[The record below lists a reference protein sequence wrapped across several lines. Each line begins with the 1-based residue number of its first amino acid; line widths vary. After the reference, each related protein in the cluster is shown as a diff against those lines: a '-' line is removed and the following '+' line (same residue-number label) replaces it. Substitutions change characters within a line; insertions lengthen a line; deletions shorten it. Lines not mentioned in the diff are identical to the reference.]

1 MPPYVSPP
9 PVAGLE
15 PTLPSSW
22 YRSEKVFGLE
32 KERVFFREWLCVGR
46 EEELASPGSHRVLD
60 VLGESVILVRNRE
73 NQLRAFYNVCR
84 HRGSRLCRPDAVASA
99 GACGTGGSAAA
110 STDAS
115 VSRTR
120 GTAAGGADSSHA
132 IVDRPAHGPAIA
144 GGIAAGRIV
153 CPYHQWTYD
162 LDGRLLA
169 APYLTTEPG
178 FDKSVVS
185 LYPISVDTWGG
196 FVFLHLTPATAKPF
210 AAQAGG
216 VPDRLRRYPL
226 SDLRI
231 GHTIEY
237 QVAANW
243 KVICEN
249 YNECY
254 HCAGVHPELCAIV
267 PAFKDRGGSN
277 LDWERGIPHREGAY
291 TFTKSGTTRRR
302 AFPTLNEDE
311 QVRHKGELLY
321 PNLFVSLACD
331 HAAVFILRPRSP
343 ERTDITCL
351 FLFEPFEL
359 EKPDFDP
366 SDTVDF
372 WDVVNRQDWAIC
384 ETVQQGISSRV
395 HERGYYAP
403 MEDFNL
409 DIRRYVLERI
419 GDAVPAGDSLA
430 GRSVA
435 DSL

>member
-1 MPPYVSPP
+1 MTRYVSPP

-22 YRSEKVFGLE
+22 YRSEKVYGLE

-46 EEELASPGSHRVLD
+46 KEELPSPGSHRVLD

-84 HRGSRLCRPDAVASA
+84 HRGARLCRADSGSAIDGNTGDRITPDA
-99 GACGTGGSAAA
+99 G
-110 STDAS
+110 
-115 VSRTR
+115 RP
-120 GTAAGGADSSHA
+120 TA
-132 IVDRPAHGPAIA
+132 GPAIA
-144 GGIAAGRIV
+144 GGIAANRIV

-178 FDKSVVS
+178 FDKSVFS
-185 LYPISVDTWGG
+185 LYPIAVETWGG
-196 FVFLHLTPATAKPF
+196 FVFLHLTPAIAKPF
-210 AAQAGG
+210 TEQAAG
-216 VPDRLRRYPL
+216 VPDRVRRYPL
-226 SDLRI
+226 SELRI

-237 QVAANW
+237 RVAANW

-302 AFPTLNEDE
+302 PFPTLNEDE

-343 ERTDITCL
+343 TRTDITCH

-366 SDTVDF
+366 SDTVEF
-372 WDVVNRQDWAIC
+372 WDVVNRQDWVIC
-384 ETVQQGISSRV
+384 ETVQEGISSRV

-419 GDAVPAGDSLA
+419 GDAAPAGDSLA